1 MDAVAL
7 SDEHQQYAD
16 YRTLGLTE
24 FSHLEVLNLGCC
36 VILGCGIWGVVQLV
50 PLWAALYNMTPK
62 RMFAVA
68 SVSFIPQQ
76 SYALDYES
84 PI

>member
-16 YRTLGLTE
+16 YRTLGLTD

-50 PLWAALYNMTPK
+50 PFVGRP
-62 RMFAVA
+62 
-68 SVSFIPQQ
+68 S
-76 SYALDYES
+76 
-84 PI
+84 